1 MLLDH
6 WLKGSEK
13 SFSKLDN
20 HVHNRKAASSITL
33 LASKESL
40 ENIILFLFC
49 QILQVTASHQHL
61 HLAVL
66 IPPAIINPCWRKCC
80 FGSFG
85 KTAEMFSHDTDS
97 HQIGMIFLQWKN
109 KCPASS
115 SIFLQNGQLLSTTS
129 ICLLCKFILEG
140 SLFLSNL
147 HANTAYL
154 DGTFSFHSS
163 SKASSCI
170 PSTSIPLIRL

>member
-49 QILQVTASHQHL
+49 QILQVTASHL
-61 HLAVL
+61 DL
-66 IPPAIINPCWRKCC
+66 ILISCMR
-80 FGSFG
+80 
-85 KTAEMFSHDTDS
+85 
-97 HQIGMIFLQWKN
+97 LN
-109 KCPASS
+109 KKEVN
-115 SIFLQNGQLLSTTS
+115 F
-129 ICLLCKFILEG
+129 KLER
-140 SLFLSNL
+140 SLIKHF
-147 HANTAYL
+147 
-154 DGTFSFHSS
+154 FF
-163 SKASSCI
+163 
-170 PSTSIPLIRL
+170 P